1 MLPAGTSLGAVTLS
15 VANIARSLEF
25 YVDTLG
31 FTLIDKNALQATIGG
46 ADNVPLVHLHE
57 VPDAEPRPVQGSPG
71 VYHFAVLLPSR
82 VALGTFVEVLAKYNI
97 PVGASDHL
105 VSEAFY
111 ISDPDGIGIEIYA
124 DRPRSEWRETNG
136 QLDMATLPID
146 IPSLRAAADG
156 REWAGVPAGTTI
168 GHLHFHAS
176 DLPASEHFY
185 EHVLGFDSILKQGNA
200 LHFFSTGG
208 YHHHIGANTWAR
220 GAYSEHVAALTEWEL
235 LLPDEQSK
243 TPIRERAGVSGD
255 EIVGPDGVVV
265 KLRVRRAAGSSR
277 PQVD

>member
-1 MLPAGTSLGAVTLS
+1 MLPVGTHLGAVTLG
-15 VANIARSLEF
+15 VANIERSLKF

-31 FTLIDKNALQATIGG
+31 FTLITNDGHRATVGG
-46 ADNVPLVHLHE
+46 ADKEPLVHLEE
-57 VPDAEPRPVQGSPG
+57 VPGAQPRPEQGSPG
-71 VYHFAVLLPSR
+71 VYHYAVLLPSR
-82 VALGTFVEVLAKYNI
+82 VALGTFIEVLAKYNI

-146 IPSLRAAADG
+146 IPSLRAEAAG
-156 REWAGVPAGTTI
+156 QEWTGVPAGTTI

-176 DLPASEHFY
+176 NLPESEHFY
-185 EHVLGFDSILKQGNA
+185 EHVLGFDSIFKHGNA

-220 GAYSEHVAALTEWEL
+220 GPFDEHLAALTQWEL
-235 LLPDEQSK
+235 VLPDEQSK
-243 TPIRERAGVSGD
+243 TPIRERAGVVGD
-255 EIVGPDGVVV
+255 EIVGPDGVTV
-265 KLRVRRAAGSSR
+265 KLSVRRAVSSSPHQAG
-277 PQVD
+277 

>member
-15 VANIARSLEF
+15 VASIERSLAF
-25 YVDTLG
+25 YVDMLG
-31 FTLIDKNALQATIGG
+31 FTLINNNSYQATVGG
-46 ADNVPLVHLHE
+46 ADRVPLVHLQE
-57 VPDAEPRPVQGSPG
+57 VPNAQPRPVHGAPG
-71 VYHFAVLLPSR
+71 IYHYAVLLPSR

-146 IPSLRAAADG
+146 TPSLRAAAQG
-156 REWAGVPAGTTI
+156 HEWAGIPAGTTI

-176 DLPASEHFY
+176 NLPESEHFY
-185 EHVLGFDSILKQGNA
+185 EHVLGFDSILKQGDM

-220 GAYSEHVAALTEWEL
+220 SAFDGAIAALTEWEL
-235 LLPDEQSK
+235 VLPDEQSK
-243 TPIRERAGVSGD
+243 TPIRERAGVQGD
-255 EIVGPDGVVV
+255 TIPGPDGVLV
-265 KLRVRRAAGSSR
+265 KLSVRRAANSS
-277 PQVD
+277 QHQAG

>member
-1 MLPAGTSLGAVTLS
+1 MLPVGTALGAVTIN

-31 FTLIDKNALQATIGG
+31 FTLINQSSHQATIGG
-46 ADNVPLVHLHE
+46 ADNVPLVHLNE
-57 VPDAEPRPVQGSPG
+57 VPDVKPRPVHGSPG
-71 VYHFAVLLPSR
+71 IYHYAVLLPSR
-82 VALGTFVEVLAKYNI
+82 VALGTFVEVLAQYNI

-124 DRPRSEWRETNG
+124 DRPRNEWRETNG

-146 IPSLRAAADG
+146 IPSLRAAAQGHVWD
-156 REWAGVPAGTTI
+156 GVPAGTII

-176 DLPASEHFY
+176 DLPASEYFY
-185 EHVLGFDSILKQGNA
+185 EHVLGFDSILKHGDA

-220 GAYSEHVAALTEWEL
+220 SAFDGTTAALTQWEL
-235 LLPDEQSK
+235 VLPDEESK
-243 TPIRERAGVSGD
+243 TPIRERAGVRGD
-255 EIVGPDGVVV
+255 EIVGPDGVSV
-265 KLRVRRAAGSSR
+265 KLRVRRAASSSQ
-277 PQVD
+277 PQAG